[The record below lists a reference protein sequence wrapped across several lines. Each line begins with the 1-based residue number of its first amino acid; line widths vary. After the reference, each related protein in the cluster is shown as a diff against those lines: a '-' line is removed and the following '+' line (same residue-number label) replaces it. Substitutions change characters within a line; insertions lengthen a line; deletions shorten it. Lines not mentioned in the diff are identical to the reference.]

1 MADGGRMPQAAA
13 GSFAAPARFTGM
25 ATQPNIPS
33 PDTIEPAAPPEAPVT
48 PTPQEAPG
56 EPARPDEI
64 ETPTPDIDNPDPVL
78 PETPPPPD

>member
-1 MADGGRMPQAAA
+1 MQK
-13 GSFAAPARFTGM
+13 
-25 ATQPNIPS
+25 
-33 PDTIEPAAPPEAPVT
+33 EEAPVT